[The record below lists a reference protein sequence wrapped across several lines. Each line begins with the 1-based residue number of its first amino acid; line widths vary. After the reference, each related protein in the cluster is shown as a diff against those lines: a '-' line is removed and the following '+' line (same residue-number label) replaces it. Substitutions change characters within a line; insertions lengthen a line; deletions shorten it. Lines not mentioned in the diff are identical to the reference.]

1 MNNDDEKYYNFAVK
15 SKLEL
20 YSSEW
25 LRSQKESIT
34 NEDNY
39 FQNVLDDALNYQTIK
54 ANPEIISKLKAYI
67 NKYNWKDI
75 KFPSDKTHWKKFEQ
89 NNKEIALNILF
100 VPHNKKEIEPAYTS
114 KYNYKRKKQVI
125 LLMITDDNN
134 RWHYLAVKRLP
145 ALLKGTTSNH
155 HGDF

>member
-54 ANPEIISKLKAYI
+54 ANPERISKLKSYI
-67 NKYNWKDI
+67 NQYNWKDI
-75 KFPSDKTHWKKFEQ
+75 KFPSDKDWKKFEQ
-89 NNKEIALNILF
+89 NNKEIALNVLF
-100 VPHNKKEIEPAYTS
+100 VPHNNKEIEPAYTS